1 MCLLL
6 SEFRCFERLE
16 YDWNS
21 RVADGTTLKVTGRIC
36 KRWFDLM
43 PAEIQPLIQRNKLKV
58 EFLLPPHGRQQKQ
71 SALFP
76 ACDEHMQTVDSFV
89 PVVVTLEVDSADAGT
104 VVDQRQWAPNDPHA
118 WIFLRDKCERVE
130 ISGNLDHPVY
140 APSFKHRGGAD
151 YLPEEH
157 PIGVAAD
164 FFHFFLGRL
173 VEGSFDDCIEGG
185 RFAYQIR
192 AASSTCPALF
202 IDNGH
207 ERPGFEGLA
216 FIFDKEAAPFLRD
229 RQLPPHFVMRNPV
242 RPSVKL
248 SKKEFRQGIFGST
261 AELVLLAGEPICC
274 EFESHNESL
283 TLQER
288 KLTVVKNAKVRH

>member
-1 MCLLL
+1 M
-6 SEFRCFERLE
+6 
-16 YDWNS
+16 
-21 RVADGTTLKVTGRIC
+21 ADGTTENISCRI
-36 KRWFDLM
+36 RERFNRLM
-43 PAEIQPLIQRNKLKV
+43 PAGIPPLIQRTALKP
-58 EFLLPPHGRQQKQ
+58 EFLLPPHGRPTQKQ
-71 SALFP
+71 STLFL
-76 ACDEHMQTVDSFV
+76 ACDEHMQTMDSFVPVV

-274 EFESHNESL
+274 EFEFHDESL